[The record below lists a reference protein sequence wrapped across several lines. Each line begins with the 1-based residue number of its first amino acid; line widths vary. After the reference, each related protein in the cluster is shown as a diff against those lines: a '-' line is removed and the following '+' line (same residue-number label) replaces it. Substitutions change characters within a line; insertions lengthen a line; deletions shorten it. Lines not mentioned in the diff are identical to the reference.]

1 MLLSTLLGSFLAAPT
16 PLNDWKPCSTD
27 PKDTLLCATLQVPLD
42 YKTQKTI
49 GVALIKYPAPKQP
62 AKGSVLFNPGGPGG
76 SGVSFIKYGGNSTS
90 RVYFDDSMDLIGFDP
105 RGVGKTIPLMCYN
118 STEELL
124 AGALI
129 NRKYK
134 FSATMTAA
142 EHALAV
148 KESELFAENCAAY
161 SGGEYLNYLS
171 TYYVAKDMDEIR
183 KFVGS
188 EMMNFVGFSYG
199 TCR

>member
-1 MLLSTLLGSFLAAPT
+1 MLLSTLLGTNLAAPT
-16 PLNDWKPCSTD
+16 AMNDWKPCSTD

-42 YKTQKTI
+42 YESQRTI

-62 AKGSVLFNPGGPGG
+62 AKGSVLFNPGGPGT
-76 SGVSFIKYGGNSTS
+76 SGVWIIQQAGNYLSK
-90 RVYFDDSMDLIGFDP
+90 VYFDDMMDLIGFDP
-105 RGVGKTIPLMCYN
+105 RGVGQTIPLMCYN

-124 AGALI
+124 ASI
-129 NRKYK
+129 NPRYK
-134 FSATMTAA
+134 ISATMTAA
-142 EHALAV
+142 EHALAM

-188 EMMNFVGFSYG
+188 EMMNFFGISYG